1 MAAYAR
7 HREGSGGSDVEMEE
21 EEKVEDEEGTIT
33 AREMARRFVRHQL
46 SYNSL

>member
-7 HREGSGGSDVEMEE
+7 HREGYGGSDVEMEAE

-33 AREMARRFVRHQL
+33 IREMARRYVR
-46 SYNSL
+46 